1 LKHQPKRKELATKH
15 LVGLDLHSNNVCGII
30 ADPNDRWVLKR
41 KFPTCLKTILSALGP
56 YKGKIGGVVVEA
68 TATWYW
74 LVDGLEESGYKVHLA
89 NPAALDG
96 SKGKKRTNDFDD
108 AFKLIQLLRDGKLRE
123 GYIYPKDQ
131 RPIRDLM
138 RKRSFLVRSRTKHML
153 NFMNMVSRNKG
164 FRLSSNQVKQLS
176 EKNIEDLFEHK
187 FLKLSASSSV
197 SVINHFANEIKRLEK
212 PILKEGRL
220 KPEFKRLLDFPG
232 IGDTIGLTIAFEAGT
247 LSRFP
252 STGDYLSYCRCVD
265 SKRLT
270 NGKKKGE
277 NNRKNGNAY
286 LCWAYVEAANFAK
299 RYCPYAGAY
308 FNHKLKQT
316 GMYVI
321 AIKALASKIAR
332 ATFYMMTKE
341 VDYDPQKV
349 FGSYKAQAKALIKKQ
364 KP

>member
-1 LKHQPKRKELATKH
+1 MNHQPKQKDLSMKH
-15 LVGLDLHSNNVCGII
+15 LVGLDLHSDNVCGII

-41 KFPTCLKTILSALGP
+41 KFPTCLKTILSAMEP
-56 YKGKIGGVVVEA
+56 YKEKIGGVVVEA

-74 LVDGLEESGYKVHLA
+74 LVDGLMESGYTVHLA
-89 NPAALDG
+89 NPAALDKG
-96 SKGKKRTNDFDD
+96 NGKKRTNDFDD
-108 AFKLIQLLRDGKLRE
+108 AFKLIRLLRDGKLRE

-138 RKRSFLVRSRTKHML
+138 RKRSFLVRSRTQHML

-176 EKNIEDLFEHK
+176 EKSIEDLFEHQ
-187 FLKLSASSSV
+187 FLKLSAESSI
-197 SVINHFANEIKRLEK
+197 SVINHLANEIKRLEK
-212 PILKEGRL
+212 AIVKEGRL
-220 KPEFKRLLDFPG
+220 KPEFKRLLGFPG
-232 IGDTIGLTIAFEAGT
+232 IGETIGLTIAFEAGT

-252 STGDYLSYCRCVD
+252 SVGDYLSYSRCVD
-265 SKRLT
+265 SKQLS
-270 NGKKKGE
+270 NGKIKGE

-299 RYCPYAGAY
+299 RFCPYARAY

-341 VDYDPQKV
+341 VNYDPQKV
-349 FGSYKAQAKALIKKQ
+349 FGSYKAQALIKKQ

>member
-1 LKHQPKRKELATKH
+1 
-15 LVGLDLHSNNVCGII
+15 LVGLDLHYDNVCGII

-41 KFPTCLKTILSALGP
+41 KFPTCLKTILSALEP
-56 YKGKIGGVVVEA
+56 YKEKIGGVVVEA

-74 LVDGLEESGYKVHLA
+74 LVDGLMEAGYKVHLA

-108 AFKLIQLLRDGKLRE
+108 A
-123 GYIYPKDQ
+123 
-131 RPIRDLM
+131 
-138 RKRSFLVRSRTKHML
+138 
-153 NFMNMVSRNKG
+153 
-164 FRLSSNQVKQLS
+164 
-176 EKNIEDLFEHK
+176 
-187 FLKLSASSSV
+187 
-197 SVINHFANEIKRLEK
+197 
-212 PILKEGRL
+212 
-220 KPEFKRLLDFPG
+220 
-232 IGDTIGLTIAFEAGT
+232 IGLTIAFEAGT

-265 SKRLT
+265 SKRIT

-299 RYCPYAGAY
+299 RYCPYARAY

-341 VDYDPQKV
+341 ADYDPKKV
-349 FGSYKAQAKALIKKQ
+349 FGSYKAAAQALIEKQ